1 MKIAGIDASSNKTGI
16 GIFQDQQYIEHI
28 LIDCHKE
35 RDTMKRIP
43 MMANKICEYLNSIG
57 DIDVIIMEKSIL
69 KSNIDTVQKLSNLA
83 GAIML
88 YAYQNGI
95 TFKHPT
101 PPEWRKKIGLQ
112 QSSKVKREILKLE
125 AIEAVKKEYGMEV
138 SDDEAESIL
147 LARSGFD
154 LPKIN
159 ITVEDVEEDFWGENI

>member
-1 MKIAGIDASSNKTGI
+1 MKTIVGIDASTNKTGVCV
-16 GIFQDQQYIEHI
+16 FRDKEYIEHI

-35 RDTMKRIP
+35 KDAMKRIP
-43 MMANKICEYLNSIG
+43 MMANKICAYLDTIA

-88 YAYQNGI
+88 YAYQRGI
-95 TFKHPT
+95 KFENPV
-101 PPEWRKKIGLQ
+101 PSEWRKKIGLE
-112 QSSKVKREILKLE
+112 QSKNVKREILKLE
-125 AIEAVKKEYGMEV
+125 AVKAVKQEYGLDV
-138 SDDEAESIL
+138 SDDEAESLL

-159 ITVEDVEEDFWGENI
+159 IKAEDVEDIYWGE

>member
-1 MKIAGIDASSNKTGI
+1 MKIIGIDASTNKTGVCL
-16 GIFQDQQYIEHI
+16 FMDTEYMSHT

-35 RDTMKRIP
+35 KDAMKRIP
-43 MMANKICEYLNSIG
+43 MMAHKICEYLDEID

-88 YAYQNGI
+88 YAYQNNI
-95 TFKHPT
+95 QFENPV
-101 PPEWRKKIGLQ
+101 PSVWRKKIGLE
-112 QSSKVKREILKLE
+112 QSKNVKREVLKLE
-125 AIEAVKKEYGMEV
+125 AIQAVKQEYGIDV

-147 LARSGFD
+147 LARSGFN

-159 ITVEDVEEDFWGENI
+159 IKVEDVEEDIWG